1 MKFNLFL
8 EADDE
13 EEDKKKHD
21 EDDDEEDKNNDKDM
35 EDNDYLDD
43 DHEKDDK
50 DDDEDKDME
59 DNDYLDDEDKEDD
72 SFDDSNDY
80 LGDSDDTGSDTG
92 LGEEGTGDLPNKL
105 AKVAYACCVVVNN
118 MKHVHLHIAGKK
130 FDNIHSLAEKYYIDI
145 GYWVDSYAELA
156 LEDKS
161 GKVDNLSNS
170 AQHVAEI
177 NIETEDKYDYESACT
192 AISSNLRQL
201 IEILKNCRESASSR
215 SDIESKIDDNL
226 GYLNKELNY
235 TMERRQA
242 VGEGFSFEI
251 K

>member
-21 EDDDEEDKNNDKDM
+21 EDDDKDM

-43 DHEKDDK
+43 DHDKDDDDEDDK
-50 DDDEDKDME
+50 DDDME
-59 DNDYLDDEDKEDD
+59 DNDYLDDGNNKEDD
-72 SFDDSNDY
+72 SSDDSNDY
-80 LGDSDDTGSDTG
+80 LGDSDDTG
-92 LGEEGTGDLPNKL
+92 LGEEGSGDLFNKL
-105 AKVAYACCVVVNN
+105 AKVAYACCVVANN
-118 MKHVHLHIAGKK
+118 MKHVHLRIAGKK
-130 FDNIHSLAEKYYIDI
+130 FDNIHSLSETYYQTI

-192 AISSNLRQL
+192 VISSNLRQL

>member
-13 EEDKKKHD
+13 EEDKKKY
-21 EDDDEEDKNNDKDM
+21 DDDEEEDKDEDKDM

-43 DHEKDDK
+43 DHEKDD
-50 DDDEDKDME
+50 EDME
-59 DNDYLDDEDKEDD
+59 DNDYLDDEDNEDD

-80 LGDSDDTGSDTG
+80 LGDSDDTG
-92 LGEEGTGDLPNKL
+92 LGEEGSGDLFNKL
-105 AKVAYACCVVVNN
+105 AKVAYACCVVANN

-130 FDNIHSLAEKYYIDI
+130 FDNIHNLAEKYYGDI

-161 GKVDNLSNS
+161 GKMDNLSNS

-201 IEILKNCRESASSR
+201 IEVLKNCRESASSR
-215 SDIESKIDDNL
+215 TDIESKIDDNL

-242 VGEGFSFEI
+242 VGEGFSFKI

>member
-21 EDDDEEDKNNDKDM
+21 EDDDEEDKDMEDNDYLDDEDKDDNDDKDM

-43 DHEKDDK
+43 G
-50 DDDEDKDME
+50 
-59 DNDYLDDEDKEDD
+59 DKEDD

-80 LGDSDDTGSDTG
+80 LGDSDDTDSDTG

-105 AKVAYACCVVVNN
+105 AKVAYACCVVANN

-130 FDNIHSLAEKYYIDI
+130 FDNIHSLAEKYYNDI

-192 AISSNLRQL
+192 VISSNLRQL

>member
-13 EEDKKKHD
+13 EEDKKKYD
-21 EDDDEEDKNNDKDM
+21 EDDDDEDKDDDKDM

-43 DHEKDDK
+43 DHDK
-50 DDDEDKDME
+50 DDEDDDKDME
-59 DNDYLDDEDKEDD
+59 DNDYLDD
-72 SFDDSNDY
+72 SNDY
-80 LGDSDDTGSDTG
+80 LGDSDDTG

-105 AKVAYACCVVVNN
+105 AKVAYACCVVANN

-130 FDNIHSLAEKYYIDI
+130 FDNIHSLAEKYYNDI

-177 NIETEDKYDYESACT
+177 NLETEDKYDYESACT

>member
-21 EDDDEEDKNNDKDM
+21 DDDDEEDKDDDKDM

-43 DHEKDDK
+43 DHDK
-50 DDDEDKDME
+50 DDEDME
-59 DNDYLDDEDKEDD
+59 DNDYLDDGDKEDD

-80 LGDSDDTGSDTG
+80 LGDSDNTGSDTG
-92 LGEEGTGDLPNKL
+92 LGEEGSGDLSNKL
-105 AKVAYACCVVVNN
+105 VKVAYACCVVANN

-130 FDNIHSLAEKYYIDI
+130 FDNIHSLSEKYYNDI

-161 GKVDNLSNS
+161 GIVDNLSNL
-170 AQHVAEI
+170 A
-177 NIETEDKYDYESACT
+177 
-192 AISSNLRQL
+192 
-201 IEILKNCRESASSR
+201 
-215 SDIESKIDDNL
+215 
-226 GYLNKELNY
+226 
-235 TMERRQA
+235 
-242 VGEGFSFEI
+242 
-251 K
+251 

>member
-13 EEDKKKHD
+13 EEDKKKYD
-21 EDDDEEDKNNDKDM
+21 EDDDDEDKDDDKDM

-43 DHEKDDK
+43 DHDK
-50 DDDEDKDME
+50 DDEDDDKDME
-59 DNDYLDDEDKEDD
+59 DNDYLDDGDKEDD

-80 LGDSDDTGSDTG
+80 LGDSDDTG

-105 AKVAYACCVVVNN
+105 AKVAYACCVVANN

-130 FDNIHSLAEKYYIDI
+130 FDNIHSLSEKYYNDI

-177 NIETEDKYDYESACT
+177 NIETEDKYDYESACIV
-192 AISSNLRQL
+192 ISSNLRQL
-201 IEILKNCRESASSR
+201 IEVLKNCRESASSR
-215 SDIESKIDDNL
+215 TDIESKIDDNL

>member
-1 MKFNLFL
+1 
-8 EADDE
+8 
-13 EEDKKKHD
+13 
-21 EDDDEEDKNNDKDM
+21 
-35 EDNDYLDD
+35 
-43 DHEKDDK
+43 
-50 DDDEDKDME
+50 
-59 DNDYLDDEDKEDD
+59 
-72 SFDDSNDY
+72 
-80 LGDSDDTGSDTG
+80 
-92 LGEEGTGDLPNKL
+92 
-105 AKVAYACCVVVNN
+105 

-130 FDNIHSLAEKYYIDI
+130 FDNIHQLSESYYNQI

>member
-21 EDDDEEDKNNDKDM
+21 EEEDKDDDKDM

-43 DHEKDDK
+43 DHDK
-50 DDDEDKDME
+50 DDDEDME
-59 DNDYLDDEDKEDD
+59 DNDYLDDGDKEDD

-80 LGDSDDTGSDTG
+80 LGDSNDTGSDTG
-92 LGEEGTGDLPNKL
+92 LGEEGSGDLSNKL
-105 AKVAYACCVVVNN
+105 AKVAYACCVVANN

-130 FDNIHSLAEKYYIDI
+130 FDNIHSLSETYYQTI

-177 NIETEDKYDYESACT
+177 SLETEDKYDYESACT

-201 IEILKNCRESASSR
+201 LEILKNCRESASSR

>member
-21 EDDDEEDKNNDKDM
+21 EDDDKDM

-43 DHEKDDK
+43 DHDKDDDDEDDK
-50 DDDEDKDME
+50 DDDME
-59 DNDYLDDEDKEDD
+59 DNDYLDDGDNKEDD
-72 SFDDSNDY
+72 SSDDSNDY
-80 LGDSDDTGSDTG
+80 LGDSDDTG
-92 LGEEGTGDLPNKL
+92 LGEEGSGDLFNKL
-105 AKVAYACCVVVNN
+105 AKVAYACCVVANN

-130 FDNIHSLAEKYYIDI
+130 FDNIHNLAEKYYGDI

-161 GKVDNLSNS
+161 GKMDNLSNS